1 MDTLRVRY
9 DRDGFVVIPDF
20 LDAATIASLRAR
32 AEAIVANAESAPRA
46 TFSASDDNAA
56 RPADGSFL
64 TSGYAVRCFY
74 EEGAFDATGALRVPI
89 TRAINKIGHALH
101 DLDEVFAAFT
111 HSEKLDV
118 VARTLGLADPR
129 IYQSTYIFKQPR
141 IGGDVRCH
149 QDATYFDTEPQTVT
163 AFWFA
168 LDDADAENGC
178 LAARPGTHR
187 GPLRERFVV
196 DAEGARL
203 EHLDDAPWPALD
215 TMEPIAVRAG
225 ALVIMHGLLP
235 HASGPNATD
244 RSRHAYI
251 VHVVDGAARYSPRN
265 WLQRQAVPA
274 TGFMPVR

>member
-1 MDTLRVRY
+1 MDTLRASY

-20 LDAATIASLRAR
+20 IDAATIASLRAR
-32 AEAIVANAESAPRA
+32 AEAIVADAAAATRA
-46 TFSASDDNAA
+46 TFSARDDNAA
-56 RPADGSFL
+56 RPADASFL

-74 EEGAFDATGALRVPI
+74 EEGAFDDGGELRVPVA
-89 TRAINKIGHALH
+89 RAINKIGHALH
-101 DLDEVFAAFT
+101 DLDEVFATFT

-118 VARTLGLADPR
+118 VARTLGIADPR

-141 IGGDVRCH
+141 IGGDVRRH
-149 QDATYFDTEPQTVT
+149 QDATYFDTDPQTVT

-168 LDDADAENGC
+168 LDDADAANGS
-178 LAARPGTHR
+178 LMAKPGTHH

-196 DAEGARL
+196 DDDGARL
-203 EHLDDAPWPALD
+203 EHLDAAPWPALEA
-215 TMEPIAVRAG
+215 MEPIAVRAG

-251 VHVVDGAARYSPRN
+251 VHVVDGTAHYSPRN
-265 WLQRQAVPA
+265 WLQRHAVPA
-274 TGFMPVR
+274 GGFRP